1 MKERFVSPKQMSG
14 LVVRRIRMELLRQGS
29 ATKTEIARMA
39 DISFPTVSKIVDQL
53 EGDEEI
59 FLVGT
64 DESSGGRR
72 AQRYGLNPDYK
83 LGLALYIER
92 EDAVFTVI
100 NYLGEVLEQGKTT
113 IQWEER
119 PDTLTETVQSILERF
134 PKIRALSLGVP
145 GAVKNGITF
154 HIPNYPA
161 YQNFDLKTYYES
173 QLPVLVDVENDMNA
187 AVLGYHQRFA
197 KTDNPTLVYLF
208 LGTLGPGA
216 GILINGDVVRGS
228 SFFSGEISYIPQ
240 YDRLNFMQAMKTGRN
255 GSGSAYG
262 SGSAS
267 ASGLDSEQPP
277 HEPLLIDSLA
287 RFVSTLV
294 AVINP
299 HAVIFCREDL
309 DETAVRE
316 VEAACLNY
324 VPAEHVPK
332 LVLRDRQQ
340 DYLQGLQRIALERL
354 MEGS

>member
-1 MKERFVSPKQMSG
+1 MKERFVSPKQMSE
-14 LVVRRIRMELLRQGS
+14 LVVRRVRMELLRLGS
-29 ATKTEIARMA
+29 ATKTEIAKIA

-53 EGDEEI
+53 EGDKEI

-72 AQRYGLNPDYK
+72 AQRYGLNPDFK

-92 EDAVFTVI
+92 NDAIYTVS
-100 NYLGEVLEQGKTT
+100 NYVGEVLEQGTSE
-113 IQWEER
+113 IHWEDN
-119 PDTLTETVQSILERF
+119 PDTLTAIVQAVLERF
-134 PKIRALSLGVP
+134 PGIKVLSLGVP

-173 QLPVLVDVENDMNA
+173 RLPVLVEVENDMNA
-187 AVLGYHQRFA
+187 AVLGYHQSLVKA
-197 KTDNPTLVYLF
+197 DNPTLVYLF
-208 LGTLGPGA
+208 LGTNGPGA

-240 YDRLNFMQAMKTGRN
+240 YDHLNFMQATKTGRQDCQH
-255 GSGSAYG
+255 SKP
-262 SGSAS
+262 
-267 ASGLDSEQPP
+267 DS
-277 HEPLLIDSLA
+277 LMIDSLA

-309 DETAVRE
+309 NEQAVRA
-316 VEAACLNY
+316 VEAACASY

-332 LVLRDRQQ
+332 LVLRDRQK
-340 DYLQGLQRIALERL
+340 DYLQGLQRMAIERL
-354 MEGS
+354 MTGL